1 MAHHVHDKH
10 DRTRSEDW
18 KSLNWAD
25 FSSIRRLFT
34 FSYICNRRKYLLS
47 RLPHTHCV
55 YRGTYR
61 RPNSEQIKNEF
72 QLYFFK
78 SDNIV

>member
-1 MAHHVHDKH
+1 MAHHVQKH

-34 FSYICNRRKYLLS
+34 FSYICNRRKYLLL

-55 YRGTYR
+55 FRGMYR

-72 QLYFFK
+72 QMYFFK